1 MNNSR
6 QAGIEQAIC
15 LNFWVENYIFASNPT
30 HAVIF
35 SELSVVLPLS
45 FLMAFIITY
54 LSVPSIIQ
62 LAKLKKLYD
71 EPNHRKEHI
80 TRIPTLGGLALFVGF
95 FFSFIFWSSD
105 YRMAGFNSILASLV
119 ILFVVG
125 IKDDL
130 YPMPARKK
138 LLAQILAA
146 LIVVIQG
153 DLRITNLYGLLSI
166 HDLPYWVTV
175 VITTV
180 AILAIMNGFNLIDGI
195 NGLAAGISVIVLAT
209 YGYWFYRMGDVVF
222 LILCLTL
229 IGALLAFLRYN
240 FFNASIFMG
249 DSGSLVIGYLISI
262 ITIRFIQE
270 SRIHEPNIFFSI
282 AAAVYAFNLL
292 IIPLFDTM
300 RVFAVRLLKGRSPF
314 TADRNHIHH
323 TLIDIGL
330 THKQAALT
338 LYGVNLLFIAMAY
351 MLDYLLRPREYLL
364 FTLLVALVLS
374 QIPFFIKK
382 WQKAN
387 NRYKKSAAP
396 GGV

>member
-1 MNNSR
+1 ML
-6 QAGIEQAIC
+6 ID
-15 LNFWVENYIFASNPT
+15 LNQLT
-30 HAVIF
+30 VI
-35 SELSVVLPLS
+35 LPLS
-45 FLMAFIITY
+45 FLMAFVITY

-71 EPNHRKEHI
+71 EPNHRKEHVS
-80 TRIPTLGGLALFVGF
+80 RIPTLGGLALFVGF
-95 FFSFIFWSSD
+95 FFSFVFWSGD
-105 YRMAGFNSILASLV
+105 YRMLGFNSILASLI
-119 ILFVVG
+119 ILFIVG

-138 LLAQILAA
+138 LLAQVLAA

-195 NGLAAGISVIVLAT
+195 NGLAAGIAVIVLGT
-209 YGYWFYRMGDVVF
+209 YAYWFYQMNDVVF

-229 IGALLAFLRYN
+229 IGSLLAFLRYN
-240 FFNASIFMG
+240 FSTASIFMG

-270 SRIHEPNIFFSI
+270 SRVHEPNIFFSI

-292 IIPLFDTM
+292 IIPLFDTL
-300 RVFAVRLLKGRSPF
+300 RVFTVRLLKGRSPF

-323 TLIDIGL
+323 TLVDIGL
-330 THKQAALT
+330 NHRNAAML
-338 LYGVNLLFIAMAY
+338 LYAVNLFFIGLAS
-351 MLDYLLRPREYLL
+351 MLESVFRPREYML
-364 FTLLVALVLS
+364 FTLLVALLLS

-382 WQKAN
+382 RQKARN
-387 NRYKKSAAP
+387 MYNKSSAP
-396 GGV
+396 GSV